1 MGKNEDMA
9 ISLMGS
15 RLVEVCDLL
24 FDKMKDT
31 NKDKSTIEF
40 EFRDVI
46 FQISC
51 KKKVI

>member
-1 MGKNEDMA
+1 MNNNEEMT
-9 ISLMGS
+9 ITLMGS

-24 FDKMKDT
+24 FDKMKDD
-31 NKDKSTIEF
+31 NKNKSTIEF

-46 FQISC
+46 FEISC

>member
-1 MGKNEDMA
+1 MNNNEEMA

-24 FDKMKDT
+24 FDKMENA

-40 EFRDVI
+40 DFRDVI

-51 KKKVI
+51 KKK

>member
-1 MGKNEDMA
+1 MSNNENMA
-9 ISLMGS
+9 IALMGS

-24 FDKMKDT
+24 FDKMKDE

-40 EFRDVI
+40 DFRDVV
-46 FQISC
+46 FEISC